1 MHVVRK
7 VLHVG
12 PGQTRGGMGSSIRR
26 LRKHPPNG
34 WSADV
39 LTTHA
44 DGGIIAILRAWNNAK
59 RKLAGKLAEKPD
71 LVHVHSATRASW
83 FRKRK
88 IIRKA
93 QRKGIPVIVHLHSGS
108 FDRFGKGWIGKDISR
123 ILSLDGVYPVVL
135 SEYWKEWLDP
145 MISNDVRIVPNPY
158 RYGLSP
164 TSFEKRDIN
173 LLLMVGRPSRIKGHS
188 LAINAVHE
196 LRKEG
201 IDVVLQLV
209 GTSKNNLPKNLRT
222 KDGFIAKGWVEEKEL
237 DVLINRAG
245 FLLMPSEHEGMPL
258 SLLDGLSTGLPAI
271 VSDACSSFINEG
283 GIVIKERSVNA
294 WKEEIRNQ
302 IHNRKEWEKMVL
314 NAPNDVYGLDPDSD
328 KLRWEKVYEEIIENH
343 SKIE

>member
-12 PGQTRGGMGSSIRR
+12 PGRTRGGMGSTIRR
-26 LRKHPPNG
+26 LHENPPEG
-34 WSADV
+34 WSAEV

-44 DGGIIAILRAWNNAK
+44 DGGLIAILRAWNNAK
-59 RKLAGKLAEKPD
+59 RKLSTKLAEKPD
-71 LVHVHSATRASW
+71 LVHIHSATKASW

-93 QRKGIPVIVHLHSGS
+93 QKVGIPVIVHLHSGS
-108 FDRFGKGWIGKDISR
+108 FDSFGTGWIGNDISK

-135 SEYWKEWLDP
+135 SEYWKEWLRP

-164 TSFEKRDIN
+164 TSPENRDMN
-173 LLLMVGRPSRIKGHS
+173 LLLMVGRPSPIKGHS

-201 IDVVLQLV
+201 EMIELQLA
-209 GTSKNNLPKNLRT
+209 GTSEKSLPKNL
-222 KDGFIAKGWVEEKEL
+222 KFKEGFVAKGWINDDEL

-258 SLLDGLSTGLPAI
+258 SLLDGLATGLPAI
-271 VSDACSSFINEG
+271 VSNACSSFINEG
-283 GIVIKERSVNA
+283 GIVIEERSINA
-294 WKEEIRNQ
+294 WKEGIRNQ
-302 IHNRKEWEKMVL
+302 IHNRKEWEKKVL
-314 NAPNDVYGLDPDSD
+314 NAPNDVNGLDPESD
-328 KLRWEKVYEEIIENH
+328 KLRWGKVYDEIIEIH
-343 SKIE
+343 STIG